1 MRPVA
6 ILAVF
11 VAGCSA
17 PPPANFAKDFE
28 AAVETL
34 RGSAAYSLRYE
45 IREGDR
51 VVRGVG
57 ERFRGDVLKVKR
69 DGVRFLRIGGKT
81 WSVGEGSTQWTEA
94 SDVLRWQEDPAEVLE
109 RLRGAA
115 PVWVGRETV
124 GEFECAVVQAPMG
137 GATATVWFHR
147 EGVERIA
154 IPSASWTVTGA
165 RSSLRLMADDEPAP
179 WSDEM
184 KSAAVKAVEEK
195 KQ

>member
-1 MRPVA
+1 M
-6 ILAVF
+6 LAF
-11 VAGCSA
+11 LGACSS
-17 PPPANFAKDFE
+17 PPPAGFAKDFE
-28 AAVETL
+28 AAVENL
-34 RGSAAYSLRYE
+34 RSSAAYSLRYE
-45 IREGDR
+45 IRDGDR

-81 WSVGEGSTQWTEA
+81 WSLPEGGGTW
-94 SDVLRWQEDPAEVLE
+94 DVESRAEIVTWMEDPAEVVG

-137 GATATVWFHR
+137 AVTATVWYHR

-154 IPSASWTVTGA
+154 IPSATWTVTGA

-195 KQ
+195 KRGWRC